1 MNILAVDDEKL
12 ALEGIVKMLKD
23 TVPDAQIRG
32 FRKAEDALEY
42 AKTHTVDIAFLDIEM
57 RGMNGNVLAKK
68 LQDIQPQINIIFTTG
83 YIDYMKEAFDLHA
96 SGYILKPITEK
107 KIRKELAHLRY
118 PTDQIKAPGEAD
130 PAGAADQSNTILAE
144 VPSNA
149 ADPKAFAD
157 QDDRIHIRAFGN
169 FEVYYHGVP
178 LYFKYQKTKELLAY
192 LVDRRG
198 ALCGLQE
205 ISAVLWE
212 GDAGQS
218 HVSYLKNLRS
228 DLTEALDNC
237 DNGHILVR
245 RRGQIGLLPSEVDC
259 DFFTCMETGNMDAY
273 FGEYMSQYSWS
284 EFTHGMLEERKKSS

>member
-12 ALEGIVKMLKD
+12 ALEGIVEMLKD
-23 TVPDAQIRG
+23 TVPEAQARG
-32 FRKAEDALEY
+32 FRRAEDALDY
-42 AKTHTVDIAFLDIEM
+42 AKEHMVDVAFLDIEI

-68 LQDIQPQINIIFTTG
+68 LQDIQPHVNIIFTTG
-83 YIDYMKEAFDLHA
+83 YSEYMKEAFDLHA
-96 SGYILKPITEK
+96 SGYILKPITK
-107 KIRKELAHLRY
+107 RKILKELENLRF
-118 PTDQIKAPGEAD
+118 PIDSATAAGSADASDFAEMSQPKNLTRTANQEAVSD
-130 PAGAADQSNTILAE
+130 E
-144 VPSNA
+144 
-149 ADPKAFAD
+149 
-157 QDDRIHIRAFGN
+157 DDRIHIRAFGN
-169 FEVYYHGVP
+169 FEVYFHSVP